1 MSLEPPIRVRKLQM
15 ALQEK
20 AKASPTYRF
29 YALYDKLYREDVLAY
44 AWLLCRKNGG
54 AAGVDGQTFEQIEAE
69 GVEPWLDRLAEE
81 LRNKIYRPQAVRR
94 VWIPKPDGKQRPLGI
109 PTIRDRVVQMA
120 AVLVLSPIFE
130 VDLAEEQ
137 YAYREGRSALDAVKK
152 VHALLKAGYT
162 EVVDADLCGYFD
174 SIPHH
179 ALMKSL
185 ARRISDGA
193 MLALL
198 KAWLEMPVEEDDGRG
213 GKRRTTQAKDR
224 RRGTPQGAPISPLL
238 ANLYMRRFILGW
250 KRQGWAVR
258 WAAHIVSYADDYVI
272 LCRQHAQEAREQME
286 RIMERIGLTANQ
298 EKTRICRVPEQSFDF
313 LGYTF
318 GRRYKPITGRSYL
331 GTQPSTKRVQRL
343 LQSLSEQLGR
353 NTQGREGK
361 ELVALLNLRL
371 RGWANYFCLGSV
383 SRAYR
388 VVDRH
393 VRYRLRR
400 WLCRK
405 HKVPGQG
412 TTHFPDEF
420 LRDQLGLLSLASLT
434 RSLPWA

>member
-1 MSLEPPIRVRKLQM
+1 MSLEPPLRVRKLQM
-15 ALQEK
+15 TLQEK

-29 YALYDKLYREDVLAY
+29 YSLYDKLYREDVLAY

-54 AAGVDGQTFEQIEAE
+54 VAGVDGQTFERIEEE
-69 GVEPWLDRLAEE
+69 GVEKWLDRLAEE
-81 LRNKIYRPQAVRR
+81 LRHKTYRPQAVRR
-94 VWIPKPDGKQRPLGI
+94 VWIPKPDGKRRPLGI
-109 PTIRDRVVQMA
+109 PTIRDRVAQMA

-152 VHALLKAGYT
+152 VHALLNMGYT
-162 EVVDADLCGYFD
+162 EVIDADLSGYFD

-185 ARRISDGA
+185 ARRISDGV

-198 KAWLEMPVEEDDGRG
+198 KAWLEMPVEEEEERGR
-213 GKRRTTQAKDR
+213 KRRTTQAKDR
-224 RRGTPQGAPISPLL
+224 GRGTPQGAPISPLL

-250 KRQGWAVR
+250 KRQGWAAK

-272 LCRQHAQEAREQME
+272 LCRHHAQEAREQME
-286 RIMERIGLTANQ
+286 RIMERIGLTVNQ

-318 GRRYKPITGRSYL
+318 GLCHKPITGHSYL
-331 GTQPSTKRVQRL
+331 GTQPSKKRVNRL
-343 LQSLSEQLGR
+343 LQSVSEQLR
-353 NTQGREGK
+353 RDTQGSTGE
-361 ELVALLNLRL
+361 ELVSILNRRL

-388 VVDRH
+388 TVDRH

-405 HKVPGQG
+405 HKVLGQG
-412 TTHFPDEF
+412 KTQFPHWF
-420 LRDQLGLLSLASLT
+420 LQDKLGLLSLGSLT

>member
-1 MSLEPPIRVRKLQM
+1 MG
-15 ALQEK
+15 
-20 AKASPTYRF
+20 
-29 YALYDKLYREDVLAY
+29 D
-44 AWLLCRKNGG
+44 
-54 AAGVDGQTFEQIEAE
+54 AG
-69 GVEPWLDRLAEE
+69 
-81 LRNKIYRPQAVRR
+81 
-94 VWIPKPDGKQRPLGI
+94 PL
-109 PTIRDRVVQMA
+109 
-120 AVLVLSPIFE
+120 
-130 VDLAEEQ
+130 
-137 YAYREGRSALDAVKK
+137 K
-152 VHALLKAGYT
+152 
-162 EVVDADLCGYFD
+162 
-174 SIPHH
+174 
-179 ALMKSL
+179 
-185 ARRISDGA
+185 
-193 MLALL
+193 
-198 KAWLEMPVEEDDGRG
+198 
-213 GKRRTTQAKDR
+213 
-224 RRGTPQGAPISPLL
+224 GAPISPLL
-238 ANLYMRRFILGW
+238 ANLYMRRFILAW
-250 KRQGWAVR
+250 KRQGWAAR

-272 LCRQHAQEAREQME
+272 LCRHHAQEARKQME
-286 RIMERIGLTANQ
+286 RIMERIGLTVNQ

-318 GRRYKPITGRSYL
+318 GRCYQPITGRSYL
-331 GTQPSTKRVQRL
+331 GKQPSKKRVQRL

-353 NTQGREGK
+353 STQGREGK

-371 RGWANYFCLGSV
+371 RGWTNYFCLGSI

>member
-1 MSLEPPIRVRKLQM
+1 
-15 ALQEK
+15 
-20 AKASPTYRF
+20 
-29 YALYDKLYREDVLAY
+29 
-44 AWLLCRKNGG
+44 
-54 AAGVDGQTFEQIEAE
+54 
-69 GVEPWLDRLAEE
+69 
-81 LRNKIYRPQAVRR
+81 
-94 VWIPKPDGKQRPLGI
+94 
-109 PTIRDRVVQMA
+109 MA

-152 VHALLKAGYT
+152 VHALLNTGYT
-162 EVVDADLCGYFD
+162 EVIDADLSGYFD

-185 ARRISDGA
+185 ARRISDGV

-238 ANLYMRRFILGW
+238 ANLYMRRFILAW
-250 KRQGWAVR
+250 KRQGWAAR
-258 WAAHIVSYADDYVI
+258 WAAHIVSYVDDYVV
-272 LCRQHAQEAREQME
+272 LCRHHAQEARKQME
-286 RIMERIGLTANQ
+286 KIMERIGLTVTP
-298 EKTRICRVPEQSFDF
+298 EKTRICRVPEQNFDF

-318 GRRYKPITGRSYL
+318 GLCYKPITGRSYL
-331 GTQPSTKRVQRL
+331 GTQASEKRVNRL
-343 LQSLSEQLGR
+343 LQSVSEQLGW
-353 NTQGREGK
+353 NTLGMEGTAR
-361 ELVALLNLRL
+361 VMLLNRRL

-400 WLCRK
+400 LLCRK
-405 HKVPGQG
+405 HKVLGPGKTQ
-412 TTHFPDEF
+412 FADWF
-420 LRDQLGLLSLASLT
+420 LRDKLGLLSLRSLT